1 MQVMI
6 PFTPHLAHECLELL
20 NSKSADEWPEIN
32 KKNQYENISLAV
44 QINGKTRDVINI
56 KKDLKEKDI
65 LKIVINDS
73 KAKKYLENQ
82 KITKTIFVQ
91 NKIINYIVTN

>member
-1 MQVMI
+1 MVNSI
-6 PFTPHLAHECLELL
+6 TKLSPVKINLYLEVL
-20 NSKSADEWPEIN
+20 NKTKSGYHNLE
-32 KKNQYENISLAV
+32 SLMTLCDC
-44 QINGKTRDVINI
+44 GDVINI

>member
-1 MQVMI
+1 MLKI
-6 PFTPHLAHECLELL
+6 
-20 NSKSADEWPEIN
+20 SKLIGS
-32 KKNQYENISLAV
+32 
-44 QINGKTRDVINI
+44 DVINI

-65 LKIVINDS
+65 FKIVINDS